1 MASLKSV
8 RQNFLVLSNLPSDKS
23 KRNSLNAALSTPVG
37 IGAHPDI
44 GSGLMFGLPLAKGN
58 FGKY

>member
-1 MASLKSV
+1 
-8 RQNFLVLSNLPSDKS
+8 VLSNLPSDKS